1 MAVVTF
7 KKSEDGK
14 RTINGDH
21 VLEYLESHTGSDIR
35 ELSCCQVLNDA
46 DVSSLDAL
54 LRRHYKVFHLQSLKL
69 PRNGLTENAAGA
81 LARIVQQSETLVEL
95 DLSHNPLRSDGLS
108 SLKHALITT
117 VAAGTSIR
125 SRLQRLD
132 LTDTQIGPKGMAS
145 LASILR
151 HNESIRELQLGY
163 NNLGTKSMKTL
174 STILCEENTTLRK
187 LGLSHNK
194 LKDRGAG
201 LISHTLN
208 PKLSNCKLTGLD
220 LSGNSIGPVGAEQIA
235 TALLQGNTHLTS
247 LNLSSNKIGPLGAKH
262 IGWMLRFTHTLEE
275 LLLSDNVVGDEGV
288 ATLSEGLKRD
298 DHAVSNLRRLELN
311 WNEISDVGAGH
322 LAQVLLEN
330 AVLKSLSLA
339 SNAIGD
345 RGVVAIAEAL
355 PSDLALQYL
364 NISSNQVEDA
374 GAKVLA
380 QALCRPR
387 CQVVLQWDENNLT
400 SAGNERLN
408 HVAVFRKNMAGWLGR
423 QLELIEK
430 QRSLSLSLLSETVG
444 DAEIAVLSTHLAKYQ
459 PTVPAIY
466 AGGKGITDESVQAL
480 AKDVL
485 VSNTVNLQR
494 IYLQNTRMSDF
505 GAGALAQALLS
516 NSTLTVL
523 SLTNCN
529 ITHEGAE
536 KLANGLRRNSTL
548 TRLDLKRNLIGD
560 RGLRAIVTAIH
571 DPPHPSLVSLN
582 VGSNG
587 ISDYGLSTLTSF
599 ALLEELHLANNN
611 ITDRGA
617 LECAKACLENHRL
630 RWLSLQGNQLS
641 PKGIQALTLF
651 LPSAGVLESD
661 SQRSV
666 TIL

>member
-7 KKSEDGK
+7 KNQDGK

-21 VLEYLESHTGSDIR
+21 VLEYLEANTGSDIR
-35 ELSCCQVLNDA
+35 ELSCSQVLNDE

-69 PRNGLTENAAGA
+69 PRNGLTENSAGA

-95 DLSHNPLRSDGLS
+95 DLSHNPLRSDGLA
-108 SLKHALITT
+108 SLKQALTST
-117 VAAGTSIR
+117 VAAGTSVR

-132 LTDTQIGPKGMAS
+132 LTATQIGPKGMAS

-151 HNESIRELQLGY
+151 LNESIRELQLGY

-174 STILCEENTTLRK
+174 STILCQENTTLRV

-208 PKLSNCKLTGLD
+208 PKLSNCNLTGLD
-220 LSGNSIGPVGAEQIA
+220 LSGNMIGPVGAEQIA
-235 TALLQGNTHLTS
+235 TALLQGNKHLTS
-247 LNLSSNKIGPLGAKH
+247 LDLSSNKIGPLGAKH

-275 LLLSDNVVGDEGV
+275 LFLSDNIVGDEGV
-288 ATLSEGLKRD
+288 ASLSEGLQRD
-298 DHAVSNLRRLELN
+298 EHAVSNLHRLELN

-322 LAQVLLEN
+322 LAQVLSEN

-345 RGVVAIAEAL
+345 RGVVAIAGTL
-355 PSDLALQYL
+355 PSDLGLQYL
-364 NISSNQVEDA
+364 DISSNQVEDA

-380 QALCRPR
+380 QVLCRPE
-387 CQVVLQWDENNLT
+387 CKVVLQWKENNLT
-400 SAGNERLN
+400 SEGNDRLN
-408 HVAVFRKNMAGWLGR
+408 HVAVFRKNLAGWLGR
-423 QLELIEK
+423 QLGLIEK
-430 QRSLSLSLLSETVG
+430 QRSLSLYLLSETVG
-444 DAEIAVLSTHLAKYQ
+444 DAEIEVLSTHLAKYQ
-459 PTVPAIY
+459 PIVPAIY
-466 AGGKGITDESVQAL
+466 AGGNRITDESIQAL
-480 AKDVL
+480 TNDVL
-485 VSNTVNLQR
+485 AGNTVNLQR

-505 GAGALAQALLS
+505 GAGMLAQALLS

-529 ITHEGAE
+529 ITYEGAE

-548 TRLDLKRNLIGD
+548 TRLDLKRNSIGD
-560 RGLRAIVTAIH
+560 RGLRAIITAIH
-571 DPPHPSLVSLN
+571 DPPHRSLVSLN

-599 ALLEELHLANNN
+599 AVLEELHLTNNN

-617 LECAKACLENHRL
+617 LECAKACLENHGL

-641 PKGIQALTLF
+641 PKGIQALSLF
-651 LPSAGVLESD
+651 LPFAGVLESD

-666 TIL
+666 T